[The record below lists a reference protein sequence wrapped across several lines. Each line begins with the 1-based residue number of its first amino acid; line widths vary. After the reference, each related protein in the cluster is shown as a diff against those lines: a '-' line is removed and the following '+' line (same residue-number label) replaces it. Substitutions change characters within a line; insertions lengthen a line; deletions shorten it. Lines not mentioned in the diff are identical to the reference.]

1 MTDFSISKTSGTYS
15 PSSQKSTSTESI
27 DGSNKTSSDEA
38 SQESPLIDNRSS
50 QATFPVDYSGID
62 TNIPSKIEDIKWPT
76 KDQHQHL
83 DPHLDINVILGEV
96 SKQVADH
103 RDLAHSTYLGDSPK
117 LIEDVE
123 VAVTEFEAI
132 QNRKAVVPVLKAYR
146 AVEESSAGH
155 YVRYGQR
162 ETDVNEKH
170 GKIDWPSAGL
180 FTTKTAGLYLFL
192 FDGLAYWTIPTKFT
206 LRVNGIDKAVS
217 MIVEDDQHEEVAARH
232 VIKAL
237 LSLDHGDK
245 VGVHVVTGKLM
256 FSNAGTRKAVEIN
269 NSTRLTGILLAH

>member
-1 MTDFSISKTSGTYS
+1 MH
-15 PSSQKSTSTESI
+15 E
-27 DGSNKTSSDEA
+27 
-38 SQESPLIDNRSS
+38 
-50 QATFPVDYSGID
+50 
-62 TNIPSKIEDIKWPT
+62 
-76 KDQHQHL
+76 HL
-83 DPHLDINVILGEV
+83 DPHLNINVILGEV

-117 LIEDVE
+117 LVEGGFNRHYFPHKDRNIISFKISVLDVE

-162 ETDVNEKH
+162 ETDVNEEH